1 MLFRF
6 GRGLQLVGMIVAP
19 VGVAGN
25 VLDPEKV
32 RVQDSLAI
40 AAVGIAVFVA
50 GWLIQQVARPK

>member
-1 MLFRF
+1 MLFRL

-40 AAVGIAVFVA
+40 AAVGIAVFVV